1 MVSIR
6 AEFQEVMNMLRR
18 LKGSIALGD
27 DPDELDAEVEDIM
40 DKLFDVM
47 NKLPD

>member
-1 MVSIR
+1 MKINHERKQAMVSIR

-27 DPDELDAEVEDIM
+27 DPDELDAEGCIQ
-40 DKLFDVM
+40 
-47 NKLPD
+47 